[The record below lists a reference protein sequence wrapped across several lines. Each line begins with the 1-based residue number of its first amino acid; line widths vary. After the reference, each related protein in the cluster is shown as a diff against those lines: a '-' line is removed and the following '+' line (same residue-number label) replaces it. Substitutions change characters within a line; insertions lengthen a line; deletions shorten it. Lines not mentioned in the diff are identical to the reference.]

1 MSAINSSSEPNQTL
15 LRTCLVNYSMLRPGP
30 ALQFYVLLEMSTVK
44 ALLSIATQQH
54 VSLECGWQ
62 FVILGAEEYAKRL
75 VASGR

>member
-1 MSAINSSSEPNQTL
+1 
-15 LRTCLVNYSMLRPGP
+15 MLRPGP